1 MKKTKWLAVAIA
13 LTFAF
18 VSCQKEPSDSEKK
31 PAKVSEVS
39 ISDVTVINN
48 KSVEQKTSVQN
59 AEEFETVVLP
69 VIAEQVI
76 TFASAIIAENS
87 EDSEEAIITTKE
99 NINFAREAE
108 TLTLKTLEAAF
119 DDLPKKLKES
129 ATIDN
134 EKMTASID
142 FDWEGPTGNINTEM
156 PGVEASVSK
165 LNMKIKGSLN
175 GDQETQKINLN
186 GSASANAAFSLSA
199 TIPEEFGADGLKNI
213 KLNVLGN
220 ANADKISLVGN
231 PELLAIANSMEDDT
245 DGENKDEPA
254 VDPATLFDSISGKL
268 YLYGGISGA
277 SYFEVKNADKEYNG
291 VIKATVNLSIDESLS
306 KDKIVSIINTLEK
319 LDSKESEVSGK
330 DLDTLPVKINIAISV
345 YNVAGKKLFDYL
357 TVDSFEKLEETAK
370 KFMPKEA

>member
-18 VSCQKEPSDSEKK
+18 VSCQKEPSEPAKEK

-39 ISDVTVINN
+39 ISDVTVVNN

-69 VIAEQVI
+69 VIAEQFI
-76 TFASAIIAENS
+76 TFASAIIAE
-87 EDSEEAIITTKE
+87 DSEETNG
-99 NINFAREAE
+99 NINFSREAE
-108 TLTLKTLEAAF
+108 TLTLKTLETAF
-119 DDLPKKLKES
+119 DELPKKLKES
-129 ATIDN
+129 ATIDD

-156 PGVEASVSK
+156 PGVEASISK

-175 GDQETQKINLN
+175 GDQETQKISLN

-199 TIPEEFGADGLKNI
+199 TIPEEFGAEGLKNI

-231 PELLAIANSMEDDT
+231 PELLAMANSMEDDT

-277 SYFEVKNADKEYNG
+277 SYFEVKNAGKEYNG
-291 VIKATVNLSIDESLS
+291 VIKATVSLSIDESLS